1 MRVGD
6 IERGGPGAWEG
17 GRCWDGGMQAP
28 VRLALMCL
36 CLVGC
41 VGGQQHVLRQAVGP
55 GPGPGC
61 ASTLDCA
68 CKNGSA
74 AACEQLGT
82 AATAPKTPRPNEPKP
97 PGPGPGAYP
106 PLGTGK
112 DPVTNEVR
120 ATDNDTKD
128 LCTDYYE
135 KCVAA
140 GGEFLPGRTKKQ
152 TRCGS
157 CLEYCTGNG
166 FWPAAIYTWNQ
177 VRLPCP
183 GL

>member
-1 MRVGD
+1 MR
-6 IERGGPGAWEG
+6 
-17 GRCWDGGMQAP
+17 GRCWDEGMRAFAWVVVTCGCLMGCAGGP
-28 VRLALMCL
+28 R
-36 CLVGC
+36 
-41 VGGQQHVLRQAVGP
+41 HLRQSVGP

-68 CKNGSA
+68 CKNGSE

-82 AATAPKTPRPNEPKP
+82 TPRGPRPNEPKP
-97 PGPGPGAYP
+97 PGVGPIP

-112 DPVTNEVR
+112 EPAAREPRELDR
-120 ATDNDTKD
+120 DTRD
-128 LCTDYYE
+128 RCAEHYT

-140 GGEFLPGRTKKQ
+140 GGESLPGHASGY

-157 CLEYCTGNG
+157 CMDYCTSNG
-166 FWPAAIYTWNQ
+166 FWPEAIYTWNQ

-183 GL
+183 GR